1 MFFRALTVNFERGNI
16 CVESVAGKNMNNYLS
31 ASADLLFVALFLQN
45 IGIKE
50 GAAGDT
56 DKGGIAE

>member
-1 MFFRALTVNFERGNI
+1 MFFRALTVIFERGNI
-16 CVESVAGKNMNNYLS
+16 CVELAGGKKMNNYLS
-31 ASADLLFVALFLQN
+31 ASAGLLFVALFLQN

-56 DKGGIAE
+56 DNGGIAE